1 MRKNYSHY
9 LLAVLLAFGIASS
22 NAVLAEDVTSKAN
35 LAAANV
41 IFDHDAHEFSSYSVN
56 DVGFLDITFASNT
69 PDALYSEILN
79 NLQKHPD
86 IKGVLSGKNGPVCS
100 TF

>member
-1 MRKNYSHY
+1 MRKKFSNY
-9 LLAVLLAFGIASS
+9 LLIVLMAFGIAIS

-56 DVGFLDITFASNT
+56 DDGFLDITFASNT
-69 PDALYSEILN
+69 PDVLYSGILKD
-79 NLQKHPD
+79 LQKHPD
-86 IKGVLSGKNGPVCS
+86 IKGVLAGKNGPVCS